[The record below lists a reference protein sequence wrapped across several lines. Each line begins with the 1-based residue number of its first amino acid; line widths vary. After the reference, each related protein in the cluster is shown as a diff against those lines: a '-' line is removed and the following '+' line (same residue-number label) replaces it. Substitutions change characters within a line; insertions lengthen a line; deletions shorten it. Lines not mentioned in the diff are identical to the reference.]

1 MRRNDG
7 ETESSVNETAIPAIP
22 GYKPPA
28 ILTVTVFDL
37 IERLEARLTG
47 ALKKYYYEHQERI
60 QKALFKALKEKKV
73 ELIGNRVLRKTT
85 GSTSLVSNEVT
96 YTYPS
101 LQAAKDAVVNM
112 VADLAMLPPPVPPF
126 IDDAGFSKT
135 TDGPLRAFL
144 ARVAGGYATDQ
155 DYLYAARL
163 LITHSKKQLPREAVM
178 GAVRTLESY
187 LKPKRLTAP
196 KASKPDEQDYQI
208 YQREKL
214 GRGSV
219 PLTKTA
225 SLNWTYDPK
234 TGYLSL
240 STKTLDLSEARDAIN
255 EAGGNALFRFE
266 EKGGYKHW
274 YLDISIKE
282 VPLLIDYLRD
292 QYANAADRL
301 QISWEGWTEQAARAP
316 EPRQIKKTGKQSAR
330 LPRPPEGKATGDLRM
345 GEYYAPTQ
353 KYPAFSWEVTPAG
366 VVVGLTIR
374 DRFEKQTGC
383 PVNLRRRC
391 IRSLPILTNT
401 ISV

>member
-47 ALKKYYYEHQERI
+47 ALKKYYFEHQERI
-60 QKALFKALKEKKV
+60 QKALFKALKAKKV

-85 GSTSLVSNEVT
+85 GSTSLVSNEAI

-112 VADLAMLPPPVPPF
+112 VADLAMLPPPVEPF

-187 LKPKRLTAP
+187 LKPERLTAS
-196 KASKPDEQDYQI
+196 KASKPDEQDFQI
-208 YQREKL
+208 YRREKL

-240 STKTLDLSEARDAIN
+240 STKTIDLSEARDAIN
-255 EAGGNALFRFE
+255 EAGGNAVFRFE

-282 VPLLIDYLRD
+282 VPFLLTTCEINTPTLLIVCRFRGKGGLSR
-292 QYANAADRL
+292 R
-301 QISWEGWTEQAARAP
+301 P
-316 EPRQIKKTGKQSAR
+316 EPLNPGRSKRRVSNPPGCLAPQKGKLRATYAWVNTT
-330 LPRPPEGKATGDLRM
+330 RPLKNTRPSPGK
-345 GEYYAPTQ
+345 
-353 KYPAFSWEVTPAG
+353 
-366 VVVGLTIR
+366 
-374 DRFEKQTGC
+374 
-383 PVNLRRRC
+383 
-391 IRSLPILTNT
+391 
-401 ISV
+401 